1 MKRDIPAEQ
10 FEKMSNE
17 AKKRYVVS
25 LIIREAN
32 SMPVIQP
39 EFPIAIV
46 MAGVP
51 GAGKT
56 EYLDSLE
63 ETLKK
68 EGDFNPFVR
77 IDLDQIVTIY
87 PDYTP
92 KTYSKFRSQ
101 GNNLLAR
108 CIDELRRQ
116 KYNTMID
123 GTFSGTSGS
132 SVRNI
137 EKLLD
142 NGYKVSLVYMYDD
155 AATAWSYTQS
165 REIETD
171 RGIDKE
177 GFISSCANISINL
190 QTAIKEFSSNPAFTF
205 TLVKQKKL
213 RDKNYELIEDRKEI
227 DAILNTGYNIDK
239 LKETL

>member
-1 MKRDIPAEQ
+1 MKRDISAEE

-25 LIIREAN
+25 LIIREAK
-32 SMPVIQP
+32 SMPVESP

-63 ETLKK
+63 DTLKK
-68 EGDFNPFVR
+68 EGNFNPFVR
-77 IDLDQIVTIY
+77 IDLDQIVTVY

-92 KTYSKFRSQ
+92 KTYNKFRSQ

-108 CIDELRRQ
+108 CIDELRRR
-116 KYNTMID
+116 KYNVMID

-142 NGYKVSLVYMYDD
+142 NGYKVSLMRQRHGAILRVERLKRI
-155 AATAWSYTQS
+155 TAS
-165 REIETD
+165 IET
-171 RGIDKE
+171 GLLHHAQIY
-177 GFISSCANISINL
+177 
-190 QTAIKEFSSNPAFTF
+190 P
-205 TLVKQKKL
+205 
-213 RDKNYELIEDRKEI
+213 
-227 DAILNTGYNIDK
+227 
-239 LKETL
+239 